1 MRKVIIVLLIAL
13 VLFGCPSNTGKNNSA
28 INKSAMEPKIKM
40 LFIGNSYTYVNN
52 LPSLLTQLAA
62 STGKPK
68 TLETQMVAV
77 GGATLQSHWENAQ
90 ALEVLKHG
98 SWNYVVLQ
106 EQSMLPII
114 EPLTM
119 YQYATLFDAEIK
131 KAGANTVFFLTWARQ
146 NTPETQRNLTDAYM
160 SITRQLDAIVAP
172 VGIAWQKAREE
183 DSNIIFYEA
192 DGSHSNL
199 LGSYMAAC
207 VFYAILY
214 DESPVG
220 STSYSSIGISDSQAS
235 FIQRI
240 AWQTVESVTVGQ

>member
-1 MRKVIIVLLIAL
+1 MEQTIKV
-13 VLFGCPSNTGKNNSA
+13 
-28 INKSAMEPKIKM
+28 

-62 STGKPK
+62 STSKPK
-68 TLETQMVAV
+68 TLETQMLAL
-77 GGATLQSHWENAQ
+77 GGATLKTHWDNEN
-90 ALEVLKHG
+90 ALEVLKQG

-114 EPLTM
+114 EPETM
-119 YQYATLFDAEIK
+119 YHYARLFDAEIK
-131 KAGANTVFFLTWARQ
+131 KAGADTVFFLTWARQ
-146 NTPETQRNLTDAYM
+146 NTPEAQRNLTDAYM
-160 SITRQLDAIVAP
+160 NITRQLDAVVAP

-183 DSNIIFYEA
+183 DSNISLYDA
-192 DGSHSNL
+192 DGSHPNL

-207 VFYAILY
+207 VFYGILY
-214 DESPVG
+214 NESPVG
-220 STSYSSIGISDSQAS
+220 STSYQSLGISESQAS

>member
-1 MRKVIIVLLIAL
+1 MGQTIKV
-13 VLFGCPSNTGKNNSA
+13 
-28 INKSAMEPKIKM
+28 

-62 STGKPK
+62 SMSKPK
-68 TLETQMVAV
+68 TIETQMVAV
-77 GGATLQSHWENAQ
+77 GGATLQSHWDNGN
-90 ALEVLKHG
+90 ALEVLKQG

-114 EPLTM
+114 EPETM
-119 YQYATLFDAEIK
+119 YQYARLFDAEIK
-131 KAGANTVFFLTWARQ
+131 KVGADTVFFLTWARQ

-160 SITRQLDAIVAP
+160 KITKQLDAVVAP
-172 VGIAWQKAREE
+172 VGIAWQKLHEE
-183 DSNIIFYEA
+183 DANVMLYDA
-192 DGSHSNL
+192 DGSHPNL

-207 VFYAILY
+207 VFYAILHN
-214 DESPVG
+214 ESPIG
-220 STSYSSIGISDSQAS
+220 STSYQSLGLSESQAS

>member
-1 MRKVIIVLLIAL
+1 MKKVIIVLLIVL
-13 VLFGCPSNTGKNNSA
+13 VLFGCPSNTTKNNSA
-28 INKSAMEPKIKM
+28 INKSAMESKIKI
-40 LFIGNSYTYVNN
+40 LFIGNSYTYVND

-77 GGATLQSHWENAQ
+77 GGATLQSHWENTQ
-90 ALEVLKHG
+90 TLEVLKQG

-119 YQYATLFDAEIK
+119 HQYATLFDAEIK
-131 KAGANTVFFLTWARQ
+131 KAGARTVFFLTWARQ
-146 NTPETQRNLTDAYM
+146 DTPETQRNLTDAYM
-160 SITRQLDAIVAP
+160 SIARKLNAIVAP

-183 DSNIIFYEA
+183 DPNIILYEA
-192 DGSHSNL
+192 DGSHPNL

-207 VFYAILY
+207 VFYAIIY
-214 DESPVG
+214 NESPVG
-220 STSYSSIGISDSQAS
+220 STSYSSISISDSQAS
-235 FIQRI
+235 FIQHI
-240 AWQTVESVTVGQ
+240 AWQTVSSATLEK